1 MRSTV
6 AQHSTFWLLT
16 SYYQIRTRPTSHQF
30 GSARIM
36 VGEKNVLNDDCNR
49 PITLPGPRGKLTL
62 SVPTYFKEAAL
73 GEAGIKLG
81 GPEEGPAIV

>member
-1 MRSTV
+1 M
-6 AQHSTFWLLT
+6 
-16 SYYQIRTRPTSHQF
+16 
-30 GSARIM
+30 
-36 VGEKNVLNDDCNR
+36 NDDCNR